1 LRNNGDYYQKKAKLD
16 SGGYVE
22 ALTIEV
28 NGTFLDDLK
37 LFN

>member
-1 LRNNGDYYQKKAKLD
+1 MVITTKKSKT
-16 SGGYVE
+16 GGYVE
-22 ALTIEV
+22 ALTIV